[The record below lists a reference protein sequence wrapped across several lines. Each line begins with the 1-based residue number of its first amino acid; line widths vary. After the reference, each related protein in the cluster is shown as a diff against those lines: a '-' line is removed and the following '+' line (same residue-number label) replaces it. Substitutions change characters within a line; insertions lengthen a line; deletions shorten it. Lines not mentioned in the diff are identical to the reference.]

1 MEKTLHL
8 LIMYTM
14 LVLSLI
20 LFHKGRK
27 QPRSLM
33 LAFYA
38 LVEVITNGINSL
50 TLTGGWEFF
59 DKYAFLHFIYKP
71 LYLLWVPLFYFYV
84 KYCFSSAFQFKKNYL
99 LHFTP
104 FAAFAV
110 WFLLILVFKGNNYI
124 WANLYKQGSYLNFLN
139 LYSIDI
145 VVKTQYI
152 AYNFLLIR
160 QLLLTEKS
168 LKPHQSASTA
178 PTININWLRFIVYGY
193 ASACLGN
200 FIVYIVALLRLPIF
214 FKLNVISIAYFFL
227 FFFAIFYDT
236 ITRKPFENQHKQK
249 ATMPV
254 TSKTKELMAKVNQ
267 LVENKKLYLDPE
279 LSLHHIAMQLN
290 EKERDISQ
298 AINSIQN
305 RNFKDYLNSYR
316 IKKACEL
323 LNATPQKPVYEIM
336 YESGF
341 NTKGAFN
348 LAFKKITGK
357 TPTEYRDNESKS

>member
-50 TLTGGWEFF
+50 TLSGGWAFF

-84 KYCFSSAFQFKKNYL
+84 KYSFSSAFYFKKKYL
-99 LHFTP
+99 LHFVP
-104 FAAFAV
+104 FAAFALF
-110 WFLLILVFKGNNYI
+110 FLSILILKGNNYI
-124 WANLYKQGSYLNFLN
+124 WENLYKQGSLLNYLN

-152 AYNFLLIR
+152 VYNFLLIR

-168 LKPHQSASTA
+168 LKSHQSTA
-178 PTININWLRFIVYGY
+178 TPPPVNIKWLRFIVYGY

-200 FIVYIVALLRLPIF
+200 FLVYIVALLRLPIF
-214 FKLNVISIAYFFL
+214 FKLNVISISYFFL

-236 ITRKPFENQHKQK
+236 ITRKPFENHHKQK
-249 ATMPV
+249 QTLPV
-254 TSKTKELMAKVNQ
+254 TPKTKELMDKVDK
-267 LVENKKLYLDPE
+267 LVESKKLYLEPD
-279 LSLHHIAMQLN
+279 LSLHHIAMLLN
-290 EKERDISQ
+290 EKEREISQ
-298 AINSIQN
+298 AINSLQN
-305 RNFKDYLNSYR
+305 RNFKDYINSLR
-316 IKKACEL
+316 IQHACEL
-323 LNATPQKPVYEIM
+323 LNAKPQKPVYEIM
-336 YESGF
+336 YDSGF

-348 LAFKKITGK
+348 LAFKKVTGK
-357 TPTEYRDNESKS
+357 TPTEYRESETGN